1 LEHITKGRPKRPNVK
16 KPSKAGA
23 NTIETIDI
31 HSENT
36 ITDNTPIAKL
46 ALDTVISIPSASE
59 PAPTPITSAPTLITS
74 ISETKTATKA
84 VVLPKNVVELPKV
97 STVELDAVKL
107 RKTKPTD
114 EKKDTKDD
122 AETSSSASSS
132 ASTSASQ
139 SPRPFANK
147 FGRHSVYNPMAKNTP
162 LTTSMNQKLTETA
175 EEPATTDSAPK
186 STNIFKSS
194 VAPLKPPRPVPMKPV
209 LSLGEN
215 NQATQQTVKLKPVSN
230 GIKLVDSA
238 LNNNNNISDKKEK
251 IDANDRRTSV
261 RERIQMLSE
270 ESKA

>member
-1 LEHITKGRPKRPNVK
+1 M
-16 KPSKAGA
+16 
-23 NTIETIDI
+23 
-31 HSENT
+31 
-36 ITDNTPIAKL
+36 
-46 ALDTVISIPSASE
+46 
-59 PAPTPITSAPTLITS
+59 
-74 ISETKTATKA
+74 
-84 VVLPKNVVELPKV
+84 ELPKV

-186 STNIFKSS
+186 STNIFKSLES
-194 VAPLKPPRPVPMKPV
+194 LQLNAQRLKVYKTKLILFPRK
-209 LSLGEN
+209 
-215 NQATQQTVKLKPVSN
+215 ATTPKKGDSTV
-230 GIKLVDSA
+230 I
-238 LNNNNNISDKKEK
+238 
-251 IDANDRRTSV
+251 
-261 RERIQMLSE
+261 
-270 ESKA
+270 